1 MDRTALA
8 ERNRAL
14 AALQHRRTIRQQ
26 VRGGL
31 LRTLAQLPVPPTPAS
46 ETILL
51 IRPDHVGDVLLTF
64 PAIDALKAARP
75 EARLVALVG
84 PWSAPVISASPHL
97 DLILT
102 VPFPGFARNPARR
115 RAALSL
121 EPYRLAWRWARQ
133 IRALD
138 AGTAIVF
145 RPDHWWGAMLAWLAG
160 IPNRIGYDHPDVAPF
175 LSEAVP
181 LRQQH
186 VVEQNLGLLRR
197 WIDPPGRRDIH
208 LGYPVDPQEE
218 AATRTWLES
227 LGLPPEA
234 PRIVI
239 HPGSG
244 TKIKQWDPEHW
255 ATVADR
261 LAVHFGAPILLTGG
275 DHELRLI
282 QTITGQMSAATIN
295 LAGETPL
302 ARLAA
307 LYQGA
312 AVVLGPD
319 SGPLHLAAA
328 VGAPTVSLFG
338 PADPAEFGPWG
349 DPARHACLTIP
360 IACRPCRILDWP
372 DDDPAFH
379 PCVRD
384 IRPEQ
389 VIAAALKVAQ
399 PPDSDHS

>member
-1 MDRTALA
+1 MDKTTLA
-8 ERNRAL
+8 GRNQTL
-14 AALQHRRTIRQQ
+14 AALHHHRRLRHK

-31 LRTLAQLPVPPTPAS
+31 LRALAHLPVPPSPAS

-102 VPFPGFARNPARR
+102 LPFPGFARNPARR
-115 RAALSL
+115 GAAPSL
-121 EPYRLAWRWARQ
+121 EPYRLVWRWARQ
-133 IRALD
+133 LRALH

-160 IPNRIGYDHPDVAPF
+160 VPERIGYAHPDVAPF
-175 LSEAVP
+175 LTEAIP
-181 LRQQH
+181 LRQAH
-186 VVEQNLGLLRR
+186 VVEQNLALLRR
-197 WIDPPGRRDIH
+197 WVDMPARRDIH
-208 LGYPVDPQEE
+208 LSYPVDPDERS
-218 AATRTWLES
+218 ATRTWLEG
-227 LGLPPEA
+227 LGLPPGA
-234 PRIVI
+234 PRVVI

-244 TKIKQWDPEHW
+244 TKIKQWAPEHW
-255 ATVADR
+255 ASVADR
-261 LAVHFGAPILLTGG
+261 LAIRFGAPILFTGG

-282 QTITGQMSAATIN
+282 QTITGQMSAAAIN

-302 ARLAA
+302 VRLAA
-307 LYQGA
+307 LYQSA
-312 AVVLGPD
+312 TVVLGPD

-328 VGAPTVSLFG
+328 VGAPTVTLFG

-349 DPARHACLTIP
+349 DPASHACLTTP

-372 DDDPAFH
+372 DDDPAYH

-384 IRPEQ
+384 IRPDQ
-389 VIAAALKVAQ
+389 VVAAALKVAATAATT
-399 PPDSDHS
+399 P